1 MRHDLAC
8 VQGMNDTVLTLRRVL
23 FVCLMVLQDNKHQS
37 RMVCFVLFFYSV
49 GALWVRAPGHAAG
62 GALYIITHML
72 GRQIHFV
79 NKGKGQ
85 ALIRQP

>member
-1 MRHDLAC
+1 MCARNEQYCADAEE
-8 VQGMNDTVLTLRRVL
+8 GP
-23 FVCLMVLQDNKHQS
+23 FCLPNGSSGQQTPVMYGF
-37 RMVCFVLFFYSV
+37 CFFSV